1 MEPCQTTMPSSTPP
15 TTPSAPATVRA
26 RTNYWLDILKN
37 AAQIWLQSNAF
48 ANAGSLAFFTLFSIA
63 PVMIVIVSIIGI
75 FYGQQAAEGEIVAQL
90 QETIGV
96 EAAQA
101 IQTAISQSSLKEGGL
116 LPTVA
121 GILAMLV
128 GATTVF
134 GQMQNSLNAIWTVV
148 PKPSH
153 SSFSRLIRKRL
164 TSLTIVLAVGFVML
178 VSLSLSVGLR
188 VLLHSVQGWLPWY
201 DAAFG
206 VLDLILSIL
215 VASLLF
221 ATIFRILP
229 DVKLSWRDVAL
240 GSVLTAI
247 LFNIG
252 RSLIALY
259 LSYTATASTYG
270 AAGSLVLLLL
280 WVNYSSLILLY
291 GAAFTKA
298 HLLARGLQVKPRSVA
313 VRVRHE
319 IIED

>member
-1 MEPCQTTMPSSTPP
+1 MPFALVDRLKNWISILKQ
-15 TTPSAPATVRA
+15 AGKI
-26 RTNYWLDILKN
+26 WLD
-37 AAQIWLQSNAF
+37 SNAF

-63 PVMIVIVSIIGI
+63 PVMIVIVSVIGV
-75 FYGQQAAEGEIVAQL
+75 FYGQEAAEGQIAAQL
-90 QETIGV
+90 QETIGT
-96 EAAQA
+96 EAAEAVQLA
-101 IQTAISQSSLKEGGL
+101 VAQSSLKEGGL
-116 LPTVA
+116 MATLA
-121 GILAMLV
+121 GLVAMLV

-148 PKPSH
+148 PKPSRN
-153 SSFSRLIRKRL
+153 SLVLFLRKRL

-188 VLLHSVQGWLPWY
+188 ILLHQVQGWLPWY
-201 DAAFG
+201 DVAFSL
-206 VLDLILSIL
+206 LDLIASIL

-221 ATIFRILP
+221 ATIFKVLP
-229 DVKLSWRDVAL
+229 DVILSWRDVAL
-240 GSVLTAI
+240 GSVLTAV
-247 LFNIG
+247 LFTLG

-298 HLLARGLQVKPRSVA
+298 HLLARGQSVTPRSVA
-313 VRVRHE
+313 VRVHRE
-319 IIED
+319 IIEE

>member
-1 MEPCQTTMPSSTPP
+1 MYADPLLYGIRIYM
-15 TTPSAPATVRA
+15 APGLVAHFK
-26 RTNYWLDILKN
+26 YWLSILKH
-37 AAQIWLQSNAF
+37 AARIWLASNAF

-63 PVMIVIVSIIGI
+63 PVMIVIVSVIGV
-75 FYGQQAAEGEIVAQL
+75 FYGQEAAQGQIAVQL
-90 QETIGV
+90 QETIGA
-96 EAAQA
+96 EAADTVQQA
-101 IQTAISQSSLKEGGL
+101 VSSSSLKEGGL
-116 LPTVA
+116 FATIA

-134 GQMQNSLNAIWTVV
+134 GQMQNSLNSIWTVA
-148 PKPSH
+148 PKPSRN
-153 SSFSRLIRKRL
+153 SIALFIRKRL

-188 VLLHSVQGWLPWY
+188 VVLPSIQGWLPWY
-201 DAAFG
+201 DVAFST
-206 VLDLILSIL
+206 LELIVSIL

-221 ATIFRILP
+221 GTIFKVLP
-229 DVKLSWRDVAL
+229 DVELRWRDVAL
-240 GSVLTAI
+240 GSLLTAV
-247 LFNIG
+247 LFTIG

-259 LSYTATASTYG
+259 LSHTATASTYG

-298 HLLARGLQVKPRSVA
+298 HLLARGLEVTPRSVA
-313 VRVRHE
+313 VRFRRE

>member
-1 MEPCQTTMPSSTPP
+1 MSVNQSVGSPGTTMV
-15 TTPSAPATVRA
+15 AELGKFIR
-26 RTNYWLDILKN
+26 YWMGICKH
-37 AAQIWLQSNAF
+37 AAEIWLESNAF

-63 PVMIVIVSIIGI
+63 PVVIVIVSVIGV
-75 FYGQQAAEGEIVAQL
+75 FYGQEAAHGQIAAQL
-90 QETIGV
+90 QAAIGP
-96 EAAQA
+96 EAAEAVQA
-101 IQTAISQSSLKEGGL
+101 AVAESSLKEGGL
-116 LPTVA
+116 LATMG

-134 GQMQNSLNAIWTVV
+134 GQMQGSLNSIWDVV
-148 PKPSH
+148 PKPDRNNVVL
-153 SSFSRLIRKRL
+153 FLRKRL

-188 VLLHSVQGWLPWY
+188 VVLEHVQGWLPWY
-201 DAAFG
+201 DVAFS
-206 VLDLILSIL
+206 VLELVLSVL

-221 ATIFRILP
+221 GTIFKVLP
-229 DVKLSWRDVAL
+229 DVKLSWNDVAV
-240 GSVLTAI
+240 GSVLTAV
-247 LFNIG
+247 LFTLG

-298 HLLARGLQVKPRSVA
+298 HLLARGRPVRPRSVA

>member
-1 MEPCQTTMPSSTPP
+1 MIH
-15 TTPSAPATVRA
+15 ALI
-26 RTNYWLDILKN
+26 NHLKYWLSIVKH
-37 AAQIWLQSNAF
+37 AGQIWLQSNAF

-63 PVMIVIVSIIGI
+63 PVMIVIVSVIGI
-75 FYGQQAAEGEIVAQL
+75 FFGQEAAQGQIVAQL

-96 EAAQA
+96 QAAEAVQMAVA
-101 IQTAISQSSLKEGGL
+101 QSSLKEGGL
-116 LPTVA
+116 LATLA
-121 GILAMLV
+121 GVLAMLI

-134 GQMQNSLNAIWTVV
+134 GQMQNSLNTIWTVV
-148 PKPSH
+148 PKPSRN
-153 SSFSRLIRKRL
+153 SIMLLLRKRF

-178 VSLSLSVGLR
+178 VSLSLSVSLR
-188 VLLHSVQGWLPWY
+188 VLLPSLQGWLPWY
-201 DAAFG
+201 EVAFSL
-206 VLDLILSIL
+206 LDLTTSIM

-221 ATIFRILP
+221 ATIFKILP
-229 DVKLSWRDVAL
+229 DVELSWRDVAI
-240 GSVLTAI
+240 GSVLTAV
-247 LFNIG
+247 LFTVG

-298 HLLARGLQVKPRSVA
+298 HLLARGLSVKPRSVA

>member
-1 MEPCQTTMPSSTPP
+1 MVQQLLKL
-15 TTPSAPATVRA
+15 VK
-26 RTNYWLDILKN
+26 YWLQIFQH
-37 AAQIWLQSNAF
+37 AAKIWLDSKAF

-63 PVMIVIVSIIGI
+63 PLMIVIVSVIGV
-75 FYGQQAAEGEIVAQL
+75 FYGQEAAQGQIATQL
-90 QETIGV
+90 QETIGP
-96 EAAQA
+96 EAAEAVQSA
-101 IQTAISQSSLKEGGL
+101 VSQSSLKEGGL
-116 LPTVA
+116 LATVG

-134 GQMQNSLNAIWTVV
+134 GQMQNSLNSIWGVV
-148 PKPSH
+148 PKPSRN
-153 SSFSRLIRKRL
+153 SLLIFLRKRF

-188 VLLHSVQGWLPWY
+188 VVLNNVQGWLPWY
-201 DAAFG
+201 NVAFS
-206 VLDLILSIL
+206 LMDILLSIL

-221 ATIFRILP
+221 GTIFKVLP
-229 DVKLSWRDVAL
+229 DVRLSWRDVAV
-240 GSVLTAI
+240 GSVLTAL
-247 LFNIG
+247 LFTVG

-291 GAAFTKA
+291 GAAFTRA
-298 HLLARGLQVKPRSVA
+298 HLQARGLIIHPRNVA

-319 IIED
+319 LIEDELN

>member
-1 MEPCQTTMPSSTPP
+1 MASE
-15 TTPSAPATVRA
+15 AVKYYR
-26 RTNYWLDILKN
+26 YWLTILKN
-37 AAQIWLQSNAF
+37 AAQIWLDSNAF

-63 PVMIVIVSIIGI
+63 PVMIVIVSVIGV
-75 FYGQQAAEGEIVAQL
+75 FYGQEAAQGQIAAQL
-90 QETIGV
+90 QETIGA
-96 EAAQA
+96 EAAEAVQMA
-101 IQTAISQSSLKEGGL
+101 VAQSSLKEGGL
-116 LPTVA
+116 LATLA

-148 PKPSH
+148 PKPSR
-153 SSFSRLIRKRL
+153 SSLFLFLRKRL

-188 VLLHSVQGWLPWY
+188 VLLHDAQGWLPWY
-201 DAAFG
+201 DTAFG
-206 VLDLILSIL
+206 ILDLIVSIL

-221 ATIFRILP
+221 ATIFKVLP
-229 DVKLSWRDVAL
+229 DVKLSWRDVAI
-240 GSVLTAI
+240 GSVLTAV
-247 LFNIG
+247 LFTVG
-252 RSLIALY
+252 RTLIALY

-298 HLLARGLQVKPRSVA
+298 HLLARGLDIQPRSVA
-313 VRVRHE
+313 VRIRRE

>member
-1 MEPCQTTMPSSTPP
+1 MFHKIIEYFK
-15 TTPSAPATVRA
+15 
-26 RTNYWLDILKN
+26 YWFAILKH
-37 AAQIWLQSNAF
+37 AGQIWLQSNAF

-63 PVMIVIVSIIGI
+63 PVMIVIVSVIGI
-75 FYGQQAAEGEIVAQL
+75 FYGQEAAQGQIAIQL
-90 QETIGV
+90 QETIGADAA
-96 EAAQA
+96 EAVQMAVA
-101 IQTAISQSSLKEGGL
+101 QSSLKEGGL

-134 GQMQNSLNAIWTVV
+134 GQMQNSLNVIWTVV
-148 PKPSH
+148 PKPSRN
-153 SSFSRLIRKRL
+153 SILRLIRKRL

-178 VSLSLSVGLR
+178 VSLSLSVSLHM
-188 VLLHSVQGWLPWY
+188 LLPSIQGWLPWY
-201 DAAFG
+201 NTAFSI
-206 VLDLILSIL
+206 LDLVLSIL

-221 ATIFRILP
+221 ATIFKILP
-229 DVKLSWRDVAL
+229 DVLLSWRDVAV
-240 GSVLTAI
+240 GSVLTAV
-247 LFNIG
+247 LFTLG

-291 GAAFTKA
+291 GAAFNKA
-298 HLLARGLQVKPRSVA
+298 HFLARGLEVKPRSVA

-319 IIED
+319 IVED

>member
-1 MEPCQTTMPSSTPP
+1 MIHEFWKYLK
-15 TTPSAPATVRA
+15 
-26 RTNYWLDILKN
+26 YWLDILKQ

-63 PVMIVIVSIIGI
+63 PVMIVIVSVISV
-75 FYGQQAAEGEIVAQL
+75 FYGQEAAEGQIVAQL
-90 QETIGV
+90 QETIGA
-96 EAAQA
+96 EAAETV
-101 IQTAISQSSLKEGGL
+101 QTAVSRSSLKEGGL
-116 LPTVA
+116 FATVA

-134 GQMQNSLNAIWTVV
+134 GQMQNSLNTIWTVV
-148 PKPSH
+148 PKPSRN
-153 SSFSRLIRKRL
+153 SIVLFIRKRI

-178 VSLSLSVGLR
+178 VSLTMSVALR
-188 VLLHSVQGWLPWY
+188 LLLHSVEGWMPWY
-201 DAAFG
+201 NVAFG
-206 VLDLILSIL
+206 VLDTVMSIF

-221 ATIFRILP
+221 ATIFKVLP
-229 DVKLSWRDVAL
+229 DVQLSWRDVAV
-240 GSVLTAI
+240 GSLLTAV
-247 LFNIG
+247 LFTLG

-298 HLLARGLQVKPRSVA
+298 HLLARGLSIRPRSVA
-313 VRVRHE
+313 VRFHRE
-319 IIED
+319 IVED